1 MTDDQ
6 PSPTLRDLTGDLPP
20 LPDEVWERTLAA
32 AFDPD
37 AAADADLVPEQDDLP
52 VTAGENDLDLG
63 ILLDDTDT
71 ADEHRG
77 DHHDGAGHDGEDTGP
92 TGQGGHHGDDSDHDI
107 GHIDSG
113 DELDID
119 PGTGLGDTGLG
130 DMGAGEIGTAGHLDP
145 SGPGGHPGDDLL

>member
-37 AAADADLVPEQDDLP
+37 AAVDADLVPEQDDLP
-52 VTAGENDLDLG
+52 VTAGDDDLDFDLDNG
-63 ILLDDTDT
+63 ILLDDTD
-71 ADEHRG
+71 AAEYRG
-77 DHHDGAGHDGEDTGP
+77 DDAGSA
-92 TGQGGHHGDDSDHDI
+92 GQDGHHGDDSDHDV

-113 DELDID
+113 GELDID
-119 PGTGLGDTGLG
+119 PGTGLDDT
-130 DMGAGEIGTAGHLDP
+130 DPSEIDPAGHLDP

>member
-32 AFDPD
+32 AFAPD
-37 AAADADLVPEQDDLP
+37 AAVDADLVPEQDDLP
-52 VTAGENDLDLG
+52 VTAGESDLDLG
-63 ILLDDTDT
+63 ILLDDTDAD
-71 ADEHRG
+71 ADEYRDDDAG
-77 DHHDGAGHDGEDTGP
+77 STGHD
-92 TGQGGHHGDDSDHDI
+92 GHHGDDSDHDV

-113 DELDID
+113 GELDID

-130 DMGAGEIGTAGHLDP
+130 DMGAGEIDPAGHLDP